1 MCGFLRYFCIRLGA
15 FFALFLSLALACALA
30 LPLLFPLSGVGAR
43 DKNDAS
49 ATLARKKDGG
59 VYTLYSA
66 SSSGVF
72 AKVFDLS
79 ELLSVRGEAAAYE
92 ITETDEARAHEA
104 ALNEILEEFSASVRF
119 KEQTENV
126 TSYYCYSA
134 KIGSA
139 RAKNL
144 GGEMINLHVALSQ
157 NEAIVGVPLIFCGY

>member
-72 AKVFDLS
+72 TKVFDLS
-79 ELLSVRGEAAAYE
+79 ELLSVRGEASGRPGVE
-92 ITETDEARAHEA
+92 RPE
-104 ALNEILEEFSASVRF
+104 VRML
-119 KEQTENV
+119 
-126 TSYYCYSA
+126 A
-134 KIGSA
+134 
-139 RAKNL
+139 
-144 GGEMINLHVALSQ
+144 
-157 NEAIVGVPLIFCGY
+157 

>member
-1 MCGFLRYFCIRLGA
+1 MRGLLRYFCIRLRA

-43 DKNDAS
+43 DENDGS
-49 ATLARKKDGG
+49 ATLARKKNGG

-66 SSSGVF
+66 SSCGVF
-72 AKVFDLS
+72 TKTFDFS

-92 ITETDEARAHEA
+92 MRGTDETLMREA
-104 ALNEILEEFSASVRF
+104 ALSEILEEFSASVRF
-119 KEQTENV
+119 KERAEGV

-139 RAKNL
+139 RAENL
-144 GGEMINLHVALSQ
+144 GGEMINLHVALRKD
-157 NEAIVGVPLIFCGY
+157 EAIVGVPLIFCGY